1 MTQQKLFYRKVFY
14 IAMIAV
20 LVFPLYML
28 GNPARRDGAGGL
40 LAQRRDEL
48 NLSEANLGEIDPA
61 GSAMKLATFGMRGVA
76 VSLLWNRSLE
86 YEKRSDW
93 DAVVATANQITML
106 EPHFITIWDFVGWK
120 LAYNASAQFDDY
132 RERYRWVIRGFEFVQ
147 EGTTY
152 NQESPKLYVRAG
164 WTISQKIGI
173 ADEKKQYRRLFRE
186 DEELEKNQREREARY
201 VNIPKL
207 PSAKDNW
214 LFGHAFYKAA
224 ETWFEKRGEGIG
236 NETRLLFYGRAPLN
250 RIRYAEWMEIDGCG
264 LNKENAPV
272 FDEENCA
279 NAWLQAQKD
288 WEEYANRVVDTT
300 IEDKT
305 NPGSYRRTSLNL
317 HKEKRAEMD
326 RLEEEIIAALPAKLG
341 ATAQEKR
348 EAIVWERWHTILN
361 DEQRAAMYNSVL
373 YPFDEKDYNLG
384 RVGFGARAVR
394 KYLDAEVARAKEAEE
409 KGEKVELWTGPIDEY
424 WKLSD
429 EEKKGTSPW
438 INWQTDL
445 FELRMS
451 FVDEDLRE
459 LARTPR
465 LLVPQESSK
474 RYSGAFGR
482 LDEWQGRASSLLAV
496 TPDVLASYL
505 EGDAQAEAMDK
516 IAQIEELR
524 KEESFSR
531 MFRDIMGADFHER
544 EVAFEQTPEAR
555 NARKYRQE
563 ARDRFNEGDD
573 AAANEAFLNSFEEWR
588 KLLEDREDFA
598 DLKYLP
604 QMQSEML
611 AELEKYVIV
620 LNQRDAA
627 FPAEYA
633 FQNVARREDVV
644 VERLR
649 RSKEAAEYLRK
660 LAADG
665 KNAEARD
672 GAETLLRAW
681 TYFMVDNPIY
691 ALAPLPETTE
701 AVFETA
707 RFYAETWDKATEA
720 EREAA
725 RQEGKFADYPAKDFI
740 ELVLQKQNPDYQEIQ
755 RLEMG
760 RLTDE
765 SKTFEN
771 LEKEIALW
779 TKIVEAAPMLKYDST
794 SDVSFEIQNCVR
806 EYLLELKKREQPEP
820 DDFPLQAFADAEE

>member
-14 IAMIAV
+14 IALIAA
-20 LVFPLYML
+20 LVFPLYMI
-28 GNPARRDGAGGL
+28 GNPARRDGAGGV

-93 DAVVATANQITML
+93 DNVVATANQITML

-147 EGTTY
+147 EGTTH

-186 DEELEKNQREREARY
+186 DDELEQRQREREARY
-201 VNIPKL
+201 VEIPKL
-207 PSAKDNW
+207 PSNKDNW
-214 LFGHAFYKAA
+214 LFGYAFYKAA
-224 ETWFEKRGEGIG
+224 EKWFEKRGEGIG

-250 RIRYAEWMEIDGCG
+250 RIRYAEWIEIDGCG

-288 WEEYANRVVDTT
+288 WEDYANRVVDTT

-305 NPGSYRRTSLNL
+305 NPGTYRRTSLSL
-317 HKEKRAEMD
+317 QKEKRAEMD
-326 RLEEEIIAALPAKLG
+326 RLEEEIIAALPASLG

-348 EAIVWERWHTILN
+348 EAIVWERWHTLL
-361 DEQRAAMYNSVL
+361 DDGQRAAMYNNVL
-373 YPFDEKDYNLG
+373 YPYDEKDYNLG

-409 KGEKVELWTGPIDEY
+409 KGEKIELWTGSAKDY
-424 WKLSD
+424 WALSD
-429 EEKKGTSPW
+429 EEKKGCSPW
-438 INWQTDL
+438 INWQSDL

-451 FVDEDLRE
+451 FVDEELRE

-465 LLVPQESSK
+465 LLVPQEDSK
-474 RYSGAFGR
+474 RYSGAFAR

-496 TPDVLASYL
+496 TPDVAASYL
-505 EGDAQAEAMDK
+505 EGDAYAEAMDK
-516 IAQIEELR
+516 VAQIEELR

-544 EVAFEQTPEAR
+544 EVAFEQTAEAR
-555 NARKYRQE
+555 E
-563 ARDRFNEGDD
+563 ARRQRQLARDYFQDARVDD
-573 AAANEAFLNSFEEWR
+573 ANQAFLACFEEWR

-604 QMQSEML
+604 QMQSEMV
-611 AELEKYVIV
+611 AELEKYVII
-620 LNQRDAA
+620 LDQLETA

-633 FQNVARREDVV
+633 FQNVARREGIV
-644 VERLR
+644 VERMR
-649 RSKEAAEYLRK
+649 QAELALKRVREL
-660 LAADG
+660 LAAG
-665 KNAEARD
+665 KTIEARD
-672 GAETLLRAW
+672 AAETLLRTW
-681 TYFMVDNPIY
+681 TYFMGDNSIY

-701 AVFETA
+701 AIFETA
-707 RFYAETWDKATEA
+707 RLYAETWNKASEA

-725 RQEGKFADYPAKDFI
+725 RDEGKFADYPTKDFI
-740 ELVLQKQNPDYQEIQ
+740 ELVIRKQNADYREIQ
-755 RLEMG
+755 RLEME

-765 SKTFEN
+765 SKAFEN

-779 TKIVEAAPMLKYDST
+779 AKIVEAAPMLKYDST

-806 EYLLELKKREQPEP
+806 EYSLELKKREQAEPEN
-820 DDFPLQAFADAEE
+820 FPLRAFAEAAE